1 MKKGQVI
8 QESYLRFYD
17 EIEKDLMEYFENL
30 GVEEG
35 NRSQAAAG
43 MIDSVDPA
51 VIRKM
56 CQKEKRRG
64 CRDRSESG
72 G

>member
-35 NRSQAAAG
+35 NRSQADAG
-43 MIDSVDPA
+43 MFYSGDPA
-51 VIRKM
+51 VSRKM
-56 CQKEKRRG
+56 FQKE
-64 CRDRSESG
+64 
-72 G
+72 